1 MAPNRMELREFAEQ
15 VLFGTTLAGKLTAPG
30 ALTDEHPGPA
40 LAAPPAPGK
49 SDFPG
54 LHRLD
59 VYSQSKG
66 RPPSVFVFNAF
77 TESRLAEGKAFN
89 PTKHQAQ
96 LARDL
101 ENLPQFLGRED
112 DLVLVSRPPAI
123 EFLSRIKAA
132 GFPLP
137 EFVVL
142 GEHGRAARMPPGL
155 AARKLGRLRPWAWG
169 PDSCELLKP
178 LFASV
183 TGETRADEQRFNPG
197 LARLYS
203 KAWSAD
209 FLRRMLAGPGQP
221 PGWLCTENEAGVA
234 VRSLADARAAIARIR
249 ARGHH
254 AVVVKQALGVAGS
267 NALRLL
273 EPEILAPQWRW
284 LENTLAHG
292 QELVIEPW
300 LDRLRD
306 FSVQLEMTAQG
317 LKLCG
322 FTGLATD
329 ARGQFVA
336 NFAEPHY
343 HQRLPAA
350 VGSLFREPAGL
361 ASRLPA
367 FYQDL
372 LARLEPELRA
382 VDFTGPIGLDALVY
396 RDDHGGVRLKPVV
409 EINPRYTLGR
419 VLVELMRTAC
429 QNSAGLLRLV
439 NPAQLR
445 AAGVADFP
453 AYARALAE
461 KFPLQFED
469 RPEPRLREG
478 ALCLND
484 PAEAKA
490 CLAVFQVARSLAP
503 FRPET
508 GAA

>member
-1 MAPNRMELREFAEQ
+1 VRHLQ
-15 VLFGTTLAGKLTAPG
+15 Q
-30 ALTDEHPGPA
+30 HP
-40 LAAPPAPGK
+40 
-49 SDFPG
+49 
-54 LHRLD
+54 
-59 VYSQSKG
+59 
-66 RPPSVFVFNAF
+66 
-77 TESRLAEGKAFN
+77 
-89 PTKHQAQ
+89 
-96 LARDL
+96 
-101 ENLPQFLGRED
+101 
-112 DLVLVSRPPAI
+112 
-123 EFLSRIKAA
+123 
-132 GFPLP
+132 
-137 EFVVL
+137 VL
-142 GEHGRAARMPPGL
+142 GEDL
-155 AARKLGRLRPWAWG
+155 DLQV
-169 PDSCELLKP
+169 
-178 LFASV
+178 SV
-183 TGETRADEQRFNPG
+183 ADEVVG
-197 LARLYS
+197 ARLGIVVRPENIR
-203 KAWSAD
+203 KKND
-209 FLRRMLAGPGQP
+209 VLIAG
-221 PGWLCTENEAGVA
+221 
-234 VRSLADARAAIARIR
+234 
-249 ARGHH
+249 
-254 AVVVKQALGVAGS
+254 
-267 NALRLL
+267 
-273 EPEILAPQWRW
+273 
-284 LENTLAHG
+284 
-292 QELVIEPW
+292 
-300 LDRLRD
+300 
-306 FSVQLEMTAQG
+306 
-317 LKLCG
+317 
-322 FTGLATD
+322 TD

-419 VLVELMRTAC
+419 VLVELMRQTC

-445 AAGVADFP
+445 AEGVADFP

-490 CLAVFQVARSLAP
+490 CLAVFQVARSFTPL
-503 FRPET
+503 RPET